1 MPESDRISRTKEFYR
16 DELTDMEF
24 YMVLSRRVKDPWLRQ
39 SLERLSSI
47 EHDHSLFWKDYLR
60 KNGVDVSN
68 LGPRR
73 FRIAYLL
80 FLHRILGTGLT
91 AKIMEHGEVETVASY
106 RRAESLA
113 EEDDEFRSGLERI
126 IDDEVEHED
135 VFSYTLEQ
143 SREQLERNR
152 DIIYGISDGLVEV
165 LAALAGLSALIADH
179 TYVSL
184 GGLIVGVSGAMSMS
198 VGAYLSK
205 NSETQFR
212 ISQIRRQ
219 AILNNEERD
228 MEKVEKYRTETRMAA
243 INTGFFYI
251 LGAAIPIIPFIFL
264 PNLPALVIS
273 VALVA
278 LTQAISNSIVA
289 ISMNMKVRREALKAA
304 ALALLAAFGSFLVGQ
319 VFHLIFHISI
329 I

>member
-1 MPESDRISRTKEFYR
+1 MPELEKITRTKNFYR
-16 DELTDMEF
+16 DELTDMVF
-24 YMVLSRRVKDPWLRQ
+24 YSRLSRKVKDPWLRQ

-47 EHDHSLFWKDYLR
+47 EKEHSEFWKEYLSK
-60 KNGVDVSN
+60 KNVDVSH

-73 FRIAYLL
+73 FRISYML

-106 RRAESLA
+106 RNAQNLDA
-113 EEDDEFRSGLERI
+113 DDFDFKTGLEKI

-135 VFSYTLEQ
+135 VFSYTLDQ

-165 LAALAGLSALIADH
+165 LAALAGLSAIIADH
-179 TYVSL
+179 TYVAM

-198 VGAYLSK
+198 VGAYLAK

-212 ISQIRRQ
+212 ISQIRRN
-219 AILNNEERD
+219 AILNNEESD
-228 MEKVEKYRTETRMAA
+228 SGKVEKYRNETRLAA
-243 INTGFFYI
+243 INTGLFYI
-251 LGAAIPIIPFIFL
+251 LGAAIPILPFLFL
-264 PNLPALVIS
+264 PNLFALVLS
-273 VALVA
+273 VILVA

-289 ISMNMKVRREALKAA
+289 ISMNMRVRREAVKAA

-319 VFHLIFHISI
+319 IFHVIFHISI